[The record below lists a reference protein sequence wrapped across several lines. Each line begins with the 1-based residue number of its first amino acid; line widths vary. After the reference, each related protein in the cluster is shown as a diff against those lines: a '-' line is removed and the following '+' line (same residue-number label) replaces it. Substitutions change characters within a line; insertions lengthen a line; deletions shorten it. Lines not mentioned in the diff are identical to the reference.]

1 MQNLII
7 RAYLFAGILRIL
19 IGRSINSSNVVPSRS
34 NILEENKLI
43 ELADGKLIITF
54 YFEHIKAFYSLEKE
68 EDNSQVGF

>member
-1 MQNLII
+1 M
-7 RAYLFAGILRIL
+7 LF
-19 IGRSINSSNVVPSRS
+19 PSRS

-68 EDNSQVGF
+68 EDNSQVGFWKIVTQNVSFSNILML